1 MLATKTFDW
10 IQMVK
15 DTLTGVSKMAL
26 WGVPGYIL
34 AFALNYSFND
44 ILGWNVYLAYFL
56 VSVIVTSLNF
66 LIVDHFVFSGEKGR
80 KLKDRILGYLSIVY
94 SSKIGEW
101 FLYSLLVWVSS
112 IHYLIVQLIVSITF
126 IFYKYF
132 FLKKVHN

>member
-1 MLATKTFDW
+1 
-10 IQMVK
+10 MVK

-26 WGVPGYIL
+26 WGVPGYVL
-34 AFALNYSFND
+34 AFALNYAFND
-44 ILGWNVYLAYFL
+44 ILGWNVYLAFFL

-101 FLYSLLVWVSS
+101 ILYSFLIWVTSL
-112 IHYLIVQLIVSITF
+112 HYLIVQLIVSFTF